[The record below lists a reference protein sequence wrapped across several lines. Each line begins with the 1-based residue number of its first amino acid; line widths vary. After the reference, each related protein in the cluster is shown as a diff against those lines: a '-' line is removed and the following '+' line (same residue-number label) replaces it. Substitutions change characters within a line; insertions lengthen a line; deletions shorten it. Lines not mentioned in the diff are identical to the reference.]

1 MKIYYFG
8 SEYRFIDDIYE
19 SGFDGSLFLY
29 NARSADY
36 FTTLVGNKDNLKDG
50 FQYMVAVR
58 PYAISP
64 QYLSMI
70 HRTICGMI
78 GNRLEINL
86 IAGDPKELEKPYNSF
101 VGPIS
106 DSSSK
111 IERSQYLIEYL
122 GAIDWLKNNCF
133 DPETEVPNIYV
144 STTNEFVLEA
154 ASRYGHKMII
164 PHVTH
169 KKWKEDGTY
178 KNVRE
183 KVSID
188 NNNILLSINPVIV
201 FPEDGV
207 SPDSIVPRTS
217 DGQVFTPKQFL
228 EEIEAFKQEGI
239 YGLLTAS
246 WDDIRPNLFRFLK
259 ENKKFI

>member
-8 SEYRFIDDIYE
+8 SEYRFMDDIYE

-29 NARSADY
+29 NARTGDF
-36 FTTLVGNKDNLKDG
+36 FTPLVRNIDNLKDD
-50 FQYMVAVR
+50 FRYMVAIR
-58 PYAISP
+58 PYTISP

-70 HRTICGMI
+70 HRTVCGMI

-101 VGPIS
+101 VGPVN

-111 IERSQYLIEYL
+111 IEKSNYLIEYL
-122 GAIDWLKNNCF
+122 GAIDWLKNNCV
-133 DPETEVPNIYV
+133 DPKTDVPNIYV

-154 ASRYGHKMII
+154 ASRYGYKMII

-169 KKWKEDGTY
+169 KRWKDDGTY
-178 KNVRE
+178 ENVRK
-183 KVSID
+183 KVLVN

-201 FPEDGV
+201 FPEDGID
-207 SPDSIVPRTS
+207 PDSIVTRTS
-217 DGQVFTPKQFL
+217 DGQVFTPDQFL
-228 EEIEAFKQEGI
+228 ETIEGFKQEGI

-246 WDDIRPNLFRFLK
+246 WDDIRPNLFRFFR
-259 ENKKFI
+259 ENKKSI